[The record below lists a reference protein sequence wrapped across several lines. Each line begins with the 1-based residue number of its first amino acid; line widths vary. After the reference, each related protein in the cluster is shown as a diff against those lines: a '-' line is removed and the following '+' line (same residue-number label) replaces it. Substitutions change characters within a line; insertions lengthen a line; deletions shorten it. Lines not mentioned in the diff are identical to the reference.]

1 MAAIQEQCSVNARKA
16 LGRRSAGAPKALGKK
31 GPTVTVTNP
40 RRYRQYSTPARRG
53 DPVAEI
59 EQLQDQMGQIINSFL
74 RDPMGA
80 LGSQQPP
87 VWVPSAD
94 IEETDDSYVLDM
106 DVPGVNRDDVN
117 IELRDNEVRITG
129 EIKEKERTG
138 ALRRQTRR
146 VGQLELIVTFAGD
159 IDPDKVEAG
168 PRERGLAGPAGKAG
182 RGHPPPDGGKE

>member
-1 MAAIQEQCSVNARKA
+1 MVAIQENSAA
-16 LGRRSAGAPKALGKK
+16 SPLGMALGKK
-31 GPTVTVTNP
+31 GPTVTIAHP

-59 EQLQDQMGQIINSFL
+59 EQLQDQMGQIINNFL

-87 VWVPSAD
+87 VWVPPAD
-94 IEETDDSYVLDM
+94 IEETDDSYVLQVDL
-106 DVPGVNRDDVN
+106 PGVNRDDVN

-138 ALRRQTRR
+138 VLRRQTRR
-146 VGQLELIVTFAGD
+146 VGQFEFMLTLPGD
-159 IDPDKVEAG
+159 IDPDKVEASLHDG
-168 PRERGLAGPAGKAG
+168 VLTVRLGKAAASQP
-182 RGHPPPDGGKE
+182 RQIEVKET